1 MSATPTRLISIDVPR
16 PLRPLLVT
24 ALLLEKLDR
33 TPREASADQY
43 RSLAQRAATLLEQAE
58 PGPVLNQLLDAFP
71 ALAEL
76 WENRHYATSGL
87 CRSPLEPA
95 LKAELAT
102 STLLDRLRA

>member
-1 MSATPTRLISIDVPR
+1 MSTTPTRPITIEIPPALW
-16 PLRPLLVT
+16 LLAAT

-33 TPREASADQY
+33 TPRAASAAQY
-43 RSLAQRAATLLEQAE
+43 RSVARRAAALLEQAE

-87 CRSPLEPA
+87 SRAPVERASS
-95 LKAELAT
+95 AELEAAA
-102 STLLDRLRA
+102 LLARLRA